1 MFSKKISSDI
11 VFGILGILIVVV
23 SIYLLQRTGK
33 EGFLDYP
40 KECQNLGRP
49 STDKRIRVYTKGE
62 CDVLGGNFAPSG
74 ECLRKTG
81 GSFSWDCRALN
92 MQPQNMPAA
101 TQTSAVPK
109 ATAGATTANPTV
121 ANAQSRDILAAK
133 ESLKNLK
140 LLADVKPPLK
150 TDLSEFKRME
160 INKFITEIPANN
172 RLLDDALANRP
183 PQPVAKVTQIRTIAE
198 SHLNALKAAKATAG
212 TLHAATAAAAAAAKP
227 TQVACGPGVITL
239 QELRNLKFRVDE
251 EINRLSNLRSSSP
264 TLKQRIDQLA
274 KLSAD
279 LGDMISGVER
289 NQLNLDSIPIQPDSA
304 AAFLKALGNDSI
316 ALPSLV
322 CPPGATPP
330 SIAASPTIA
339 VYNQMPPPPQQQQE
353 QPPVNPQ
360 ALQGLLEMA
369 QFLKWDFEIK
379 LEYDPALAQRE
390 RIMKRIEAM
399 EKRLLD
405 YSISETPLPK
415 EVYALLLAEIQTLQM
430 MIRPKDGSRSKSL
443 KGSPLARFPSESSR
457 DDGALADMGLSPS
470 GGASRSRGP
479 EYPSAKQLTTAQ
491 GGGFGTKK
499 ATFPNGEISPDVY
512 IRPGFVMNDDTIAR
526 RASASAFDPAAV
538 GGLDYKARAQEI
550 CRQIKSGQL
559 GEPADFGCIENP
571 NEVSSS
577 YSWKGN
583 YEMVCNRLGDS
594 WGSWYPAMFG
604 CPKYDPAAKFSG
616 LMK

>member
-1 MFSKKISSDI
+1 MKFSNTF
-11 VFGILGILIVVV
+11 FGIIGVLIVVV
-23 SIYLLQRTGK
+23 SLYLLQRTSR

-40 KECQNLGRP
+40 KECQSLGRP
-49 STDKRIRVYTKGE
+49 SANNRIRVYTKGE
-62 CDVLGGNFAPSG
+62 CDALGGNYVPGSG
-74 ECLRKTG
+74 ECLRKAG

-101 TQTSAVPK
+101 SQTSAVPTT
-109 ATAGATTANPTV
+109 TAGATTANPTV
-121 ANAQSRDILAAK
+121 AYAQSTDILAAQ

-140 LLADVKPPLK
+140 LLADQKPPLK
-150 TDLSEFKRME
+150 TDLTEAKRME
-160 INKFITEIPANN
+160 INKFITEIPLNN

-183 PQPVAKVTQIRTIAE
+183 PQPVAKVTQIRTNAE
-198 SHLNALKAAKATAG
+198 SYLNALKSAKAI
-212 TLHAATAAAAAAAKP
+212 AATLPAAAAAAAASAAAKP
-227 TQVACGPGVITL
+227 TQVACGPGAITL
-239 QELRNLKFRVDE
+239 HELRNLKFRVDE
-251 EINRLSNLRSSSP
+251 EVNRLSNLRSSSP
-264 TLKQRIDQLA
+264 TLKQRIDQLT
-274 KLSAD
+274 KLGAD

-289 NQLNLDSIPIQPDSA
+289 NVLELDSIPIQPDSA
-304 AAFLKALGNDSI
+304 AAFLKALGNDST

-339 VYNQMPPPPQQQQE
+339 VFNQFPPPQQEKQE
-353 QPPVNPQ
+353 SPAINPQ

-405 YSISETPLPK
+405 YAISETPLPK
-415 EVYALLLAEIQTLQM
+415 ETYAILLAELQTLQM
-430 MIRPKDGSRSKSL
+430 LIKPREGSRSKSL
-443 KGSPLARFPSESSR
+443 KGSPLVRFPSESSR
-457 DDGALADMGLSPS
+457 DDNGALADMGLAPS
-470 GGASRSRGP
+470 RARGP
-479 EYPSAKQLTTAQ
+479 EYPTANQLTNAQ

-499 ATFPNGEISPDVY
+499 STFPNGEISPDVY

-526 RASASAFDPAAV
+526 RASASAFDTAAV
-538 GGLDYKARAQEI
+538 GGLDYKARVQEI
-550 CRQIKSGQL
+550 CKQIKSGQL
-559 GEPADFGCIENP
+559 GAPSDFGCIENP
-571 NEVSSS
+571 GEVSSS

-583 YEMVCNRLGDS
+583 YEMVCNRLGDT